1 MTMCPVK
8 AVTYTIPRVTIVI
21 VAPQYK
27 KSGIKVPSQG
37 RRNNNS
43 GIKVSFRNFREE
55 INNLIPSNDSK
66 ISLQKLF
73 GKSKFSNGL
82 KIVVHMAISLTSCMT
97 DEEKETLLA
106 NIVEI
111 VGRNVRIA

>member
-1 MTMCPVK
+1 MTMSSAE
-8 AVTYTIPRVTIVI
+8 AVTYTNPQVTIVI

-27 KSGIKVPSQG
+27 KSGIKVPSHG

-43 GIKVSFRNFREE
+43 RIKVSFRNFREE

-66 ISLQKLF
+66 TSLKKLL

-82 KIVVHMAISLTSCMT
+82 QIFVYKALSSMT
-97 DEEKETLLA
+97 VEEQETFLEA
-106 NIVEI
+106 IVEI
-111 VGRNVRIA
+111 VGRNVRNVRIE